1 MSTINWVQDLDY
13 AFRQARNENKLVLL
27 DFFSPT

>member
-1 MSTINWVQDLDY
+1 MSTINWQSDLEQ
-13 AFRQARNENKLVLL
+13 ALGQAREAGRLVLL

>member
-1 MSTINWVQDLDY
+1 MNTINWQSDLER
-13 AFRQARNENKLVLL
+13 ALRQAREADRLVLL